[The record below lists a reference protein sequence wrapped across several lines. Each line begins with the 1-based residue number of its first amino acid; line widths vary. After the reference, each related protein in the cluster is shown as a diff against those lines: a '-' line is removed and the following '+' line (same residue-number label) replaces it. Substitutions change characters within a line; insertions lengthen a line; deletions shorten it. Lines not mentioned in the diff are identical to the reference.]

1 MGVGAIC
8 EAILLSPPC
17 VSHVSLFLYFL
28 VYQYLGEEGL
38 ADHQDGDP
46 PKANQC
52 LDLERILLHSAF
64 TGGHC
69 FRIQLHPRPRSHTL
83 DHKPAALIT
92 PGPGT
97 SPLAIAPKSYIQE
110 SVKVQS

>member
-1 MGVGAIC
+1 MGVIC
-8 EAILLSPPC
+8 EAVLLSPPC

-28 VYQYLGEEGL
+28 VYQYLGEEEL
-38 ADHQDGDP
+38 VDHQDGDP

-69 FRIQLHPRPRSHTL
+69 FRIQLHPIPRSHTL
-83 DHKPAALIT
+83 DHKPTALIT

>member
-69 FRIQLHPRPRSHTL
+69 FRIQYILDLGLTPWTTSQLH
-83 DHKPAALIT
+83 
-92 PGPGT
+92 
-97 SPLAIAPKSYIQE
+97 
-110 SVKVQS
+110 